1 MVSTVTAAVSFVS
14 FVSFVSSLHN
24 LCLLLL
30 FNCSFILHPT
40 SALIR
45 APVPLFGSVRNS
57 PNDNNGDMSE
67 VKRILVTG

>member
-14 FVSFVSSLHN
+14 FHN

-30 FNCSFILHPT
+30 FNCYFILPLT

-45 APVPLFGSVRNS
+45 APFPLFGSVFGRSYGRNS
-57 PNDNNGDMSE
+57 PNDNNGDME